1 MGPTRRLLHPPTS
14 SVAMAST
21 LALRTAARR
30 VASASFRRPV
40 AVASLKTLAAP
51 APGLAG
57 PSRSSFAKAAPSIIS
72 RNVQSSAVGSHIDG
86 VEVPESED
94 EPFSVFLQEDTFH
107 GYRLE
112 VPQNEIKVTKK
123 QLVEMYRTMTQM
135 RRMEMAADK
144 LYKEKL
150 IRGFCHLAIGQEA
163 VSVGMESAIEK
174 DDKVITSYRCHPF
187 AVLRGGTVKGVIA
200 ELLGREDGMS
210 HGKGGSMHI
219 FTKSFFAGI
228 ALAQQYMGQAD
239 KHATFIMYGDGASNQ
254 GQVFESFNMAKL
266 WNLPAVFVCENN
278 LYGMGTSAERSSSN
292 TKYYT
297 RGDLIPGLQINGM
310 DVLAVHAGIKFAKE
324 WTQSGKGPLVLEM
337 VTYRYGGH
345 SMSDPGTTYRTREEI
360 QHMRSANDPITGLKQ
375 RLLDWG
381 IVTEDELKAME
392 KEIRKSIDASVEEAK
407 ASPEPS
413 LKEMWTDIY
422 FEGTAPAWMR
432 GREAGEIHHYSEKE
446 TQGKPTREV
455 IGVAQLTDDSQT
467 DSLGRLV

>member
-1 MGPTRRLLHPPTS
+1 MGTRRLLHPPAS

-40 AVASLKTLAAP
+40 AVASLKTLAAS

-135 RRMEMAADK
+135 RRME
-144 LYKEKL
+144 
-150 IRGFCHLAIGQEA
+150 EA

-210 HGKGGSMHI
+210 
-219 FTKSFFAGI
+219 
-228 ALAQQYMGQAD
+228 
-239 KHATFIMYGDGASNQ
+239 
-254 GQVFESFNMAKL
+254 
-266 WNLPAVFVCENN
+266 
-278 LYGMGTSAERSSSN
+278 
-292 TKYYT
+292 
-297 RGDLIPGLQINGM
+297 
-310 DVLAVHAGIKFAKE
+310 
-324 WTQSGKGPLVLEM
+324 
-337 VTYRYGGH
+337 
-345 SMSDPGTTYRTREEI
+345 
-360 QHMRSANDPITGLKQ
+360 
-375 RLLDWG
+375 
-381 IVTEDELKAME
+381 
-392 KEIRKSIDASVEEAK
+392 
-407 ASPEPS
+407 
-413 LKEMWTDIY
+413 
-422 FEGTAPAWMR
+422 
-432 GREAGEIHHYSEKE
+432 
-446 TQGKPTREV
+446 
-455 IGVAQLTDDSQT
+455 
-467 DSLGRLV
+467 

>member
-1 MGPTRRLLHPPTS
+1 MGVILNNQ
-14 SVAMAST
+14 
-21 LALRTAARR
+21 
-30 VASASFRRPV
+30 
-40 AVASLKTLAAP
+40 
-51 APGLAG
+51 
-57 PSRSSFAKAAPSIIS
+57 SFAKAAPSIIS

-219 FTKSFFAGI
+219 FTKSFFGGNGIVGAQVPVGAGI